1 MDMPKVINVN
11 DKVQRISILELKPY
25 EKNNKMHPA
34 EQVATIKKSIEQ
46 YGFNNPVVI
55 DSNYSIIAGH
65 GRVLAAKELNM
76 SEVPCLILDKL
87 TEAEIKAFRIMD
99 NKSAE
104 SEWDFKAIAS
114 EFDALQGLAYDTDL
128 TGFSTAEVDKILQEH
143 STIVVDGYE
152 RSNGVRDIEAEDV
165 ETIITNIRTGDIFE
179 IGKHK
184 LLCGDATSDDHNKTL
199 LDETVIDMVFT
210 DPPYG
215 VSASGGRSQTVE
227 KKNIQ
232 KIANDE
238 LRDKELSE
246 FLNISF
252 SLFKLKFNGSFYI
265 CYDQKTQVEFVSA
278 VKQCGLTFKKTIIWN
293 KNFFGLSG
301 MKGYRPKYEMIMFG
315 HYGDTYNWFG
325 GNDQADV
332 WDVARPTERPG
343 NHPTPKP
350 VELCAIAMKNSSET
364 NDKIYDP
371 FGGSGSTMVAA
382 EQLNR
387 ICYMMELE
395 PKYCQVIINRMLKL
409 NPDIEVKCLNREMAL

>member
-25 EKNNKMHPA
+25 VKNNKMHPA

-65 GRVLAAKELNM
+65 GRVLAAKELHM

-179 IGKHK
+179 IGCIQHK
-184 LLCGDATSDDHNKTL
+184 NQHRYLN
-199 LDETVIDMVFT
+199 
-210 DPPYG
+210 G
-215 VSASGGRSQTVE
+215 V
-227 KKNIQ
+227 
-232 KIANDE
+232 
-238 LRDKELSE
+238 
-246 FLNISF
+246 
-252 SLFKLKFNGSFYI
+252 LK
-265 CYDQKTQVEFVSA
+265 D
-278 VKQCGLTFKKTIIWN
+278 L
-293 KNFFGLSG
+293 
-301 MKGYRPKYEMIMFG
+301 
-315 HYGDTYNWFG
+315 
-325 GNDQADV
+325 
-332 WDVARPTERPG
+332 
-343 NHPTPKP
+343 
-350 VELCAIAMKNSSET
+350 
-364 NDKIYDP
+364 
-371 FGGSGSTMVAA
+371 
-382 EQLNR
+382 
-387 ICYMMELE
+387 
-395 PKYCQVIINRMLKL
+395 
-409 NPDIEVKCLNREMAL
+409 